1 MDQESQSRMAAL
13 VSRYYKDAEYMQPK
27 NEEAVEASGSEPAE
41 LMYNK
46 IDLILYF
53 YLDYMNP
60 HHGMADRRVG
70 LHDAAITAFGDTLL
84 NRMKVDPDM
93 FKNLHS
99 PRSVAE
105 SLSQCLD
112 YQLGSNHSTDSA
124 ALKVLYTLLLHSIS
138 QSDQIFE

>member
-1 MDQESQSRMAAL
+1 MAAL
-13 VSRYYKDAEYMQPK
+13 VSRYYKDAESMQPK
-27 NEEAVEASGSEPAE
+27 TEEAAEASGSDPAE

-60 HHGMADRRVG
+60 HHGMADRRVSI
-70 LHDAAITAFGDTLL
+70 HDAAITTFGDTLL

-93 FKNLHS
+93 FKSLHS
-99 PRSVAE
+99 PRTVAE

-112 YQLGSNHSTDSA
+112 YQLGNNHSSDSG
-124 ALKVLYTLLLHSIS
+124 ALKVLYTLLLHSIT